1 MMMGISGI
9 GNTPG
14 ERTMRTNSAP
24 LSSGSSQSMI
34 DQQIAHDLAHELAV
48 VDHQHAKRR
57 NQRLDFALAQRR
69 LHATPTPPPSTRAA
83 SRITP

>member
-1 MMMGISGI
+1 MIGTSEN

-34 DQQIAHDLAHELAV
+34 TTSGVTMRMASSPAMPSLA
-48 VDHQHAKRR
+48 
-57 NQRLDFALAQRR
+57 
-69 LHATPTPPPSTRAA
+69 S
-83 SRITP
+83 